1 MSCKVL
7 CLNGPM
13 EILIPEPRVPKKNH
27 SLVWAAVL
35 CVPTLIVWAMIGLE
49 WSGVSRAVG
58 DALTAVPTVVLAAI
72 TLGCPLA
79 AAVIGAVGV
88 VHGVRAGR
96 AVDRRQLAFAVTG
109 FLLAAVTASAALV
122 RGS

>member
-1 MSCKVL
+1 
-7 CLNGPM
+7 M
-13 EILIPEPRVPKKNH
+13 EILIPEPRTPKR
-27 SLVWAAVL
+27 SRFPVWAAAL
-35 CVPTLIVWAMIGLE
+35 CVPSLVVWAMVGLE

-58 DALTAVPTVVLAAI
+58 ESLASVPAVLLAVI

-79 AAVIGAVGV
+79 AGLIGAVGM
-88 VHGVRAGR
+88 VHDARAGR
-96 AVDRRQLAFAVTG
+96 GVDRRQLAFAVTG

>member
-1 MSCKVL
+1 
-7 CLNGPM
+7 M
-13 EILIPEPRVPKKNH
+13 EILIPEPRVPKKDH

-35 CVPTLIVWAMIGLE
+35 CAPTLIVWAMIGLE